1 MSKHSRFVYKIT
13 EFEIFYLIETR
24 NGFEF
29 AGTIVK
35 GFS

>member
-1 MSKHSRFVYKIT
+1 MSKHSRFGYKIS
-13 EFEIFYLIETR
+13 EFEIYLMETR